1 MLMRPVFLGLIFTA
15 ATCGS
20 VHASAFTI
28 TDMNMST
35 QVLSGSD
42 QDDEGVIFPT
52 NPLDTTHHSVIGDN
66 QATTIYDVL
75 WGDDGGDFGFQF
87 DHRIKDGPENSEV
100 RSDGIIRFN
109 THTDVMFDYDFDYAF
124 ANLHY
129 PMHISA
135 WIIVLRVTDQPPS
148 ETLVGYLQTG
158 GSGPTNGAGAAG
170 TLTSD
175 GHLLLEADNR
185 FLILYRIILQA
196 GGNTPRIGVGS
207 GSLHYSLTPVPE
219 PTTALL
225 MALAGVAVLRRRRP
239 SNLSASQNHDAPSPP
254 SI

>member
-1 MLMRPVFLGLIFTA
+1 MLMRPVFLGLIFSA

-20 VHASAFTI
+20 VYASPFTI
-28 TDMNMST
+28 TDMDMGT
-35 QVLSGSD
+35 QAISGND
-42 QDDEGVIFPT
+42 RDDEGVIFPT
-52 NPLDTTHHSVIGDN
+52 NPLNTTHHSAVGEN

-87 DHRIKDGPENSEV
+87 DHRIQDWPMTSEV
-100 RSDGIIRFN
+100 RSSGTIIFN
-109 THTDVMFDYDFDYAF
+109 THADVMLDYDFDYSF

-129 PMHISA
+129 PIHISA
-135 WIIVLRVTDQPPS
+135 WIIVVRATEQPPS

-158 GSGPTNGAGAAG
+158 GGGPTNGAGAAG
-170 TLTSD
+170 TFATD

-185 FLILYRIILQA
+185 FLILYRVILQA

-225 MALAGVAVLRRRRP
+225 MALAGAAVLHRRRP

>member
-1 MLMRPVFLGLIFTA
+1 M
-15 ATCGS
+15 
-20 VHASAFTI
+20 
-28 TDMNMST
+28 DMST
-35 QVLSGSD
+35 QVLSGSE

-52 NPLDTTHHSVIGDN
+52 NPLNTTHHSAIGDN

-87 DHRIKDGPENSEV
+87 DHRIQDWPMTSEV
-100 RSDGIIRFN
+100 RSDGIILFN

-124 ANLHY
+124 SNLSY
-129 PMHISA
+129 PMHIIARISVVRA
-135 WIIVLRVTDQPPS
+135 TQQPPS

-158 GSGPTNGAGAAG
+158 GGGPTNGAGAAG
-170 TLTSD
+170 TFATD

-185 FLILYRIILQA
+185 FLILYRVILQA

-219 PTTALL
+219 PATAALL
-225 MALAGVAVLRRRRP
+225 FGAVAALAPRRRR
-239 SNLSASQNHDAPSPP
+239 
-254 SI
+254 